1 MSHDTTV
8 AVLGL
13 GAMGHAFAA
22 NLLKNNLSVRV
33 WNRTHSR
40 GDDLAKQG
48 ALNTDSA
55 SDAVSGARFVITML
69 PDVETTRDV
78 LLGESGAL
86 AHLPEKG
93 VVIQMGTIGVEQTE
107 TLIREVKATRPDVV
121 LIDAPVSG
129 TKAPAEQ
136 ATISVLASGDQTAAD
151 GIDTV
156 FNAISKRV
164 VWLGDAGRGSR
175 MKLIVNAWLIHMMQG
190 IAESARLAERL
201 GFSTDELWSVLDGGP
216 LAAPY
221 VKAKLDKIGGDE
233 YSAQM
238 ALEWGLKDARL
249 ALEAAGDTDL
259 PGLVRISEIWRDAV
273 NAGLGEQDIAAIHD
287 YLRRQT
293 RYRP

>member
-1 MSHDTTV
+1 MSNDNTV

-22 NLLKNNLSVRV
+22 NLLKNDLPVRV

-40 GDDLAKQG
+40 GDDLAQQG
-48 ALNTDSA
+48 AVNADSA
-55 SDAVSGARFVITML
+55 VEAVSGARFVITML
-69 PDVETTRDV
+69 PDFETTRDV
-78 LLGESGAL
+78 LLGDTSAL
-86 AHLPEKG
+86 KQLPENG

-107 TLIREVKATRPDVV
+107 TLIREIKAARPDVV
-121 LIDAPVSG
+121 FIDAPVSG

-136 ATISVLASGDQTAAD
+136 ATISVLASGDQNAAE
-151 GIDTV
+151 GIDDV
-156 FNAISKRV
+156 FNAIAKRV

-175 MKLIVNAWLIHMMQG
+175 MKLVVNAWLIHMMQG
-190 IAESARLAERL
+190 IAESARLAQTL

-259 PGLVRISEIWRDAV
+259 PGLSRISDIWHDAV
-273 NAGLGEQDIAAIHD
+273 DKGLGEQDIAAVHA
-287 YLRRQT
+287 YLKRQD
-293 RYRP
+293 R

>member
-1 MSHDTTV
+1 MSQDMTV

-22 NLLKNNLSVRV
+22 NLLKNDLPVRV

-40 GDDLAKQG
+40 GDDLAERG
-48 ALNTDSA
+48 AINAASA

-69 PDVETTRDV
+69 PDVETTREV
-78 LLGESGAL
+78 LLGEGDAL
-86 AHLPEKG
+86 KQLPDNA
-93 VVIQMGTIGVEQTE
+93 VVIQMGTIGVQQTD
-107 TLIREVKATRPDVV
+107 TLIRDIQQARSDITF
-121 LIDAPVSG
+121 IDAPVSG

-136 ATISVLASGDQTAAD
+136 ATISVLASGNQTAAD

-156 FNAISKRV
+156 FDAISKRV

-175 MKLIVNAWLIHMMQG
+175 MKLVVNAWLIHMMQG
-190 IAESARLAERL
+190 IAESARLADTL
-201 GFSTDELWSVLDGGP
+201 GFSTEELWSVLDGGP

-221 VKAKLDKIGGDE
+221 VKAKLDKIGGEE

-249 ALEAAGDTDL
+249 ALEAAGGADL
-259 PGLVRISEIWRDAV
+259 PGLVRISEIWREAV
-273 NAGLGEQDIAAIHD
+273 DAGLGEQDIAAVHA
-287 YLRRQT
+287 YLCRQD
-293 RYRP
+293 R

>member
-1 MSHDTTV
+1 MSHNTTV

-22 NLLKNNLSVRV
+22 NLLKGDFRVQV
-33 WNRTHSR
+33 WNRTHAR
-40 GDDLAKQG
+40 GDDLTGHG
-48 ALNTDSA
+48 AQNAQSA
-55 SDAVSGARFVITML
+55 AEAVKGAGFVITML
-69 PDVETTRDV
+69 PDFETTRDV
-78 LLGESGAL
+78 LLGEGNAL
-86 AHLPEKG
+86 EHLSEKG

-107 TLIREVKATRPDVV
+107 SLIKAIKTARPDVV
-121 LIDAPVSG
+121 FIDAPVSG

-136 ATISVLASGDQTAAD
+136 ATISVLASGDQPAAV

-175 MKLIVNAWLIHMMQG
+175 MKLVVNAWLIHMMQG
-190 IAESARLAERL
+190 IAESARLAQTL

-221 VKAKLDKIGGDE
+221 VKAKLDKIGGNE

-249 ALEAAGDTDL
+249 ALEAAGDTNL
-259 PGLVRISEIWRDAV
+259 PGLVRISDIWREAV
-273 NAGLGEQDIAAIHD
+273 DAGLGEQDIAAVHD
-287 YLRRQT
+287 YLRRQDS
-293 RYRP
+293 

>member
-1 MSHDTTV
+1 MSHHTTI

-22 NLLKNNLSVRV
+22 NLLKNDLSVRV
-33 WNRTHSR
+33 WNRTRAR
-40 GDDLAKQG
+40 GEDLADQG
-48 ALNTDSA
+48 ALNADSA
-55 SDAVSGARFVITML
+55 GEAVNGARFVITML
-69 PDVETTRDV
+69 PDAETTHEV
-78 LLGESGAL
+78 LLGDARAL
-86 AHLPEKG
+86 ERLPEHG

-107 TLIREVKATRPDVV
+107 SLIEAVRQARPDVTF
-121 LIDAPVSG
+121 IDAPVSG

-136 ATISVLASGDQTAAD
+136 ATISILASGDQTAAE

-164 VWLGDAGRGSR
+164 VWLGEAGAGSR
-175 MKLIVNAWLIHMMQG
+175 MKLVVNAWLIHMMQG
-190 IAESARLAERL
+190 IAESARLAQTL

-221 VKAKLDKIGGDE
+221 VKAKLDKIGAEE

-259 PGLVRISEIWRDAV
+259 PGLVRISEIWREAV
-273 NAGLGEQDIAAIHD
+273 DKGLGKQDIAAVHD
-287 YLRRQT
+287 YLRRQNA
-293 RYRP
+293 

>member
-22 NLLKNNLSVRV
+22 NLLNNDLSVRV
-33 WNRTHSR
+33 WNRTRSR
-40 GDDLAKQG
+40 GDDLAKRG
-48 ALNTDSA
+48 ALNADSA
-55 SDAVSGARFVITML
+55 VEAVSDARFVITML
-69 PDVETTRDV
+69 PDFETTHDV
-78 LLGESGAL
+78 LLGNGGAL
-86 AHLPEKG
+86 EHVPDKG

-107 TLIREVKATRPDVV
+107 TLIHEIETARPDVIF
-121 LIDAPVSG
+121 IDAPVSG

-136 ATISVLASGDQTAAD
+136 ATISVLASGDQKAAE

-156 FNAISKRV
+156 FDAISKRV
-164 VWLGDAGRGSR
+164 VWLGEAGRGSR

-190 IAESARLAERL
+190 IAESARLAQTL

-221 VKAKLDKIGGDE
+221 VKAKLDKIGGNE

-238 ALEWGLKDARL
+238 ALAWGLKDARL
-249 ALEAAGDTDL
+249 ALEAAGETNL
-259 PGLVRISEIWRDAV
+259 PGLVRISDIWRDAV
-273 NAGLGEQDIAAIHD
+273 DAGLGEQDIAAVHD
-287 YLRRQT
+287 YLRRQNS
-293 RYRP
+293 

>member
-1 MSHDTTV
+1 MSYHSTV

-22 NLLKNNLSVRV
+22 NLLKNDFAVRV

-40 GDDLAKQG
+40 GDDLAEQG
-48 ALNTDSA
+48 AFNADSA
-55 SDAVSGARFVITML
+55 SDAVSGAQFVITML
-69 PDVETTRDV
+69 PDFETTRDV
-78 LLGESGAL
+78 LLGNGGAL
-86 AHLPEKG
+86 EHVPDKG

-107 TLIREVKATRPDVV
+107 TLIREIETARPDVIF
-121 LIDAPVSG
+121 IDAPVSG

-136 ATISVLASGDQTAAD
+136 ATISVLASGDQQAAD

-164 VWLGDAGRGSR
+164 VWLGEAGRGSR

-190 IAESARLAERL
+190 IAESARLARTL

-221 VKAKLDKIGGDE
+221 VKAKLDKIGNEE

-273 NAGLGEQDIAAIHD
+273 DAGLGEQDIAAIHA
-287 YLRRQT
+287 YLNGHHH
-293 RYRP
+293 

>member
-1 MSHDTTV
+1 MSHNTTV

-22 NLLKNNLSVRV
+22 NLLKNDLSVRV

-40 GDDLAKQG
+40 GNDLADQG
-48 ALNTDSA
+48 AINAESA
-55 SDAVSGARFVITML
+55 AEAVSGARFVITML
-69 PDVETTRDV
+69 PDFETTREV
-78 LLGESGAL
+78 LLGEGNAL
-86 AHLPEKG
+86 KHLPENG
-93 VVIQMGTIGVEQTE
+93 VVIQMGTIGVAQTE
-107 TLIREVKATRPDVV
+107 SLIKAIKTARPDITF
-121 LIDAPVSG
+121 IDAPVSG

-136 ATISVLASGDQTAAD
+136 ATISVLASGDQNAAE

-175 MKLIVNAWLIHMMQG
+175 MKLVVNAWLIHMMQG
-190 IAESARLAERL
+190 IAESARLAQTL
-201 GFSTDELWSVLDGGP
+201 GFSPDELWSVLDGGP

-221 VKAKLDKIGGDE
+221 VKAKLDKIGGEE

-249 ALEAAGDTDL
+249 ALEAAGDTNL
-259 PGLVRISEIWRDAV
+259 PGLVRISEIWREAV
-273 NAGLGEQDIAAIHD
+273 DAGLGEQDIAAIHD
-287 YLRRQT
+287 YLRRHSA
-293 RYRP
+293 

>member
-1 MSHDTTV
+1 MSHNTTV

-22 NLLKNNLSVRV
+22 NLLKNDFPVQV

-40 GDDLAKQG
+40 GEDLVQQG
-48 ALNTDSA
+48 AVNADSPGE
-55 SDAVSGARFVITML
+55 AVSGARFVITML
-69 PDVETTRDV
+69 PDFETTRDV
-78 LLGESGAL
+78 LLGEANAL
-86 AHLPEKG
+86 EGLPDNG

-107 TLIREVKATRPDVV
+107 SLIEAVHQARPEVTF
-121 LIDAPVSG
+121 IDAPVSG

-136 ATISVLASGDQTAAD
+136 ATISVLASGDQNAAE
-151 GIDTV
+151 GIEAV

-175 MKLIVNAWLIHMMQG
+175 MKLVVNAWLIHMMQG
-190 IAESARLAERL
+190 IAESARLAQTL
-201 GFSTDELWSVLDGGP
+201 GFSTEELWSVLDGGP

-249 ALEAAGDTDL
+249 ALDAAGDTGL
-259 PGLVRISEIWRDAV
+259 PGLSRISEIWREAV
-273 NAGLGEQDIAAIHD
+273 DAGLGEQDIAAVHD
-287 YLRRQT
+287 YLRRQDS
-293 RYRP
+293 